1 MKGLGVIIFD
11 INGAAVERQVNAFG
25 KLRSG
30 EGGVN
35 WWVDIRESGG
45 IHAVKYHRLCLV
57 MGLGGDGHFYEDQ
70 T

>member
-11 INGAAVERQVNAFG
+11 IIGAAVERQVNAFG

-35 WWVDIRESGG
+35 WCWVDIRENGG
-45 IHAVKYHRLCLV
+45 IHA
-57 MGLGGDGHFYEDQ
+57 F
-70 T
+70 